1 MAASNTDNL
10 TISELFDQAWNL
22 QKTIEKELDNP
33 NKNDLAL
40 KNDLIK
46 SVSYLEKCDY
56 MLDELHLFSENET
69 IDEIS
74 TSELR

>member
-46 SVSYLEKCDY
+46 SVSYLEKCDR

>member
-1 MAASNTDNL
+1 MTANIDDL
-10 TISELFDQAWNL
+10 TISELFDQAWKL
-22 QKTIEKELDNP
+22 QKAIEKKEDDNTTA
-33 NKNDLAL
+33 NDSEWKNDLTKAT
-40 KNDLIK
+40 
-46 SVSYLEKCDY
+46 SYLEKCDF